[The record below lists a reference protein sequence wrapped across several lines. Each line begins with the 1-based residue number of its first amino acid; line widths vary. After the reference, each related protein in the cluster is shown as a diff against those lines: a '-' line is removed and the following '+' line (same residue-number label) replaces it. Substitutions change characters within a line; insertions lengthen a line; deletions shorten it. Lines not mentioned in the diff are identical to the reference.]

1 MVEEEIEEEKLNTT
15 YNINM
20 MINLL
25 LAQAGSIIPGEK
37 RGRVN
42 RIFILLTLTL

>member
-1 MVEEEIEEEKLNTT
+1 
-15 YNINM
+15 M

-42 RIFILLTLTL
+42 RIFILLTLTLLTITLIEWNF